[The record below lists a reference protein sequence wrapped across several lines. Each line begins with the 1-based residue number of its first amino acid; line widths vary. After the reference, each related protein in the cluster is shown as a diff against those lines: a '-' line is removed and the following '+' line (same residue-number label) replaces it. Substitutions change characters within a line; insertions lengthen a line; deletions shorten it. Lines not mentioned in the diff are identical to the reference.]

1 MDSYS
6 NQNLF
11 LFVLSISLILIFTL
25 LVIREIVMWYW
36 EINARIDLQK
46 ETNRLLREL
55 LEKQ

>member
-11 LFVLSISLILIFTL
+11 LFILSISLILIFTL